1 MTIKR
6 FSPQAIDE
14 SGKFV
19 RDTVTNLV
27 WHRVQ
32 TRPLY
37 ADTDRSQVVYHA
49 NYLRYFE
56 LGRASLMRD
65 MGYPYREVENA
76 GFIYPVVDL
85 QVSFKNPLFY
95 DDPIWIHTRPAEIDR
110 IRVTFMYLITHAERG
125 CLVCTGFTKH
135 CALNEKRKPTSV
147 DATTVRLWKTFPA

>member
-6 FSPQAIDE
+6 FNPKAIDE

-85 QVSFKNPLFY
+85 QISFKNPLFY

-110 IRVTFMYLITHAERG
+110 IRVTFNYLITQVEHG